1 MGSGRIV
8 RWFLETS
15 LAIAN
20 WIKIEGRFG
29 RQRPNRPRHLQRTLP
44 HHMKLGVGT
53 ANARGPVIKGF
64 ARTRPGSAH

>member
-29 RQRPNRPRHLQRTLP
+29 RQRPLTILRQWIRIRKRFIWPAMLP
-44 HHMKLGVGT
+44 L
-53 ANARGPVIKGF
+53 RGDL
-64 ARTRPGSAH
+64 

>member
-53 ANARGPVIKGF
+53 ANGP
-64 ARTRPGSAH
+64 RTRD